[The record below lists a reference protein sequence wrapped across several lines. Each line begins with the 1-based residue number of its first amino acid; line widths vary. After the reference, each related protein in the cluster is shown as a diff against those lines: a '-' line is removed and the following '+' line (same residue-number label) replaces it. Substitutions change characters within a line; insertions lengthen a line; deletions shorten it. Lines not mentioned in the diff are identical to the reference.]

1 MPNQYTIQNIEQK
14 PEFQE
19 IFREMRAFGYW
30 YPKKEEIA
38 ASALLMGIPKMV
50 VARDMRV
57 SMTFVRRVA
66 KKVKRLSN
74 DRLHTGVLRIL

>member
-1 MPNQYTIQNIEQK
+1 MPNQYTIQNLDK
-14 PEFQE
+14 RPELQGVFN
-19 IFREMRAFGYW
+19 EMRTFGYW

-38 ASALLMGIPKMV
+38 ASALLMGVPKMV
-50 VARDMRV
+50 VAREMKV

-66 KKVKRLSN
+66 KKVRRLSN